1 MTPGLILYTV
11 LCIAI
16 GYAIRIAMEQ
26 LDAKE
31 KETNKD
37 VQ

>member
-16 GYAIRIAMEQ
+16 GYAIRVAMEQ
-26 LDAKE
+26 LDDKEAKASE
-31 KETNKD
+31 N